1 MKKAGS
7 NSSSKEPI
15 TNIQYS
21 KNNGAWTAYTY
32 GDNISVVS
40 GDKIRWKGTKKDGN
54 AYRYYSSFVATAN
67 YIAYGNPLSLL
78 NNDDFVNEPDAIY
91 NYAYYRLFEN
101 NSTLKEVSDL
111 VLPAAT
117 LNEYCYAYMFY
128 GCTGLTSVPS
138 NLLPATT
145 LATACYAYMFYGCTS
160 LATAPNLPA
169 RTLVKYCYE
178 YMFSDCTSLT
188 TAPELQA
195 TTLTVACYRGMF
207 YNCTN
212 LNYIKCIAND
222 ILAYLS
228 TYEWTH
234 GVAST
239 GTFVKNATMTKWTT
253 GKNGIP
259 SGWTVQ
265 NA

>member
-117 LNEYCYAYMFY
+117 LNEYCY
-128 GCTGLTSVPS
+128 
-138 NLLPATT
+138 
-145 LATACYAYMFYGCTS
+145 
-160 LATAPNLPA
+160 
-169 RTLVKYCYE
+169 E

>member
-117 LNEYCYAYMFY
+117 LNEYCYE
-128 GCTGLTSVPS
+128 
-138 NLLPATT
+138 
-145 LATACYAYMFYGCTS
+145 YMFYGCTS

-169 RTLVKYCYE
+169 RTLVESCYE